1 MPREWARL
9 KAKAPAVLARRTPYV
24 AAASGTN
31 RLLIGPFDS
40 LSAARDVVNRLSGVG
55 ISTFPWPSP
64 AGEDVD
70 KPAAKCGQERRSEE
84 HTSELQ
90 SLMRISH
97 AAFCLKNKTLSIVSS
112 IGQRHMQTHHK
123 TILPD
128 SDT

>member
-55 ISTFPWPSP
+55 ISTFPWT
-64 AGEDVD
+64 
-70 KPAAKCGQERRSEE
+70 RSEE

-90 SLMRISH
+90 SLMRISY
-97 AAFCLKNKTLSIVSS
+97 AVLCLKKKTTHTRSNKNK
-112 IGQRHMQTHHK
+112 QT
-123 TILPD
+123 D
-128 SDT
+128 SKN